1 VGDCQETMEAGL
13 AAWLSFL
20 VVDLD
25 IVGLKEIAERLGVK
39 QQTAAAWRYRGLLPA
54 PEGTVSGAPAWN
66 WATIDTWARSS
77 GRLGGIAEFMAEK
90 TYGWRVMDGAAV
102 EIMAGVVVRQ
112 VSAPFPHQMPDG
124 RVERRVRFMA
134 AGDGQWYELPYDLYQ
149 RGTGASSA
157 GEQLGKAL
165 LAAGAILG
173 AIIVVGE
180 ASKGRP
186 PT

>member
-1 VGDCQETMEAGL
+1 MPTWKQKGQTIRFASSAVKYVDRSRDAVEDIQTVGDCQATGEAGL

-25 IVGLKEIAERLGVK
+25 MVGLKEIAERLGVK

-102 EIMAGVVVRQ
+102 EVLAG
-112 VSAPFPHQMPDG
+112 G
-124 RVERRVRFMA
+124 
-134 AGDGQWYELPYDLYQ
+134 
-149 RGTGASSA
+149 
-157 GEQLGKAL
+157 
-165 LAAGAILG
+165 
-173 AIIVVGE
+173 
-180 ASKGRP
+180 GRP
-186 PT
+186 PVAAPFSPPNPARRA